1 MHLRQSDLNKINA
14 NSVASNHVKCQK
26 PRSKKRKWVRKAKEN
41 DFLERCGNVSESC
54 LMFGYLIFVFFIID
68 ISFCCKLR
76 LLCRLYYTAKNAQVI
91 TTNKSVI
98 IMQQLVRTRRY
109 LDALA
114 WLLWQFV
121 DDKSVARYHHTC
133 CKLIVQ
139 NFYQQTCCKLF
150 QQILTS
156 LQMTN
161 CNKPDFNW
169 LVLTW

>member
-76 LLCRLYYTAKNAQVI
+76 LLCCLYYTAKNAQVI
-91 TTNKSVI
+91 TT
-98 IMQQLVRTRRY
+98 
-109 LDALA
+109 
-114 WLLWQFV
+114 
-121 DDKSVARYHHTC
+121 
-133 CKLIVQ
+133 
-139 NFYQQTCCKLF
+139 
-150 QQILTS
+150 TS
-156 LQMTN
+156 LLSSCNNLSEQGDIRMCSHGFCDSLLTTN
-161 CNKPDFNW
+161 LLQDINT
-169 LVLTW
+169 LVAS